1 MAQTL
6 CWYTLFHCR
15 IGPKQTL
22 FPVLPGNP
30 LRDDAGLHENLGL
43 PPKYLTLSDL
53 HHHEHSATPIPHA
66 LIPAIGVSLSTL
78 RS

>member
-6 CWYTLFHCR
+6 CQYTLFHCR

-30 LRDDAGLHENLGL
+30 SEDDAGLHENLGL
-43 PPKYLTLSDL
+43 PPKYLTL
-53 HHHEHSATPIPHA
+53 
-66 LIPAIGVSLSTL
+66 
-78 RS
+78 